1 MIPISNKM
9 HPENSNSPSVIRV
22 GIMTEKKGP
31 HLGIYL
37 KALAECEGVAKAAIC
52 DESGAEFG
60 HAEKALK
67 PKYGD
72 VPTYLSPARMFA
84 EFNPGF
90 IIVTNRSSES
100 GRAENVE

>member
-1 MIPISNKM
+1 
-9 HPENSNSPSVIRV
+9 
-22 GIMTEKKGP
+22 MTEKKGP